1 MDKTTLVIRNARVL
15 TMDPD
20 TPRAQ
25 AVAVAGNR
33 IAALGTDEDML
44 ALAGPDT
51 RIIDAEGGTL
61 LPGFVESHLHL
72 FSGGAGLTLLQL
84 ADVSGRAALTRAIRD
99 YAAEKPDEGLLICQ
113 GAPYDILGGDAEPDR
128 HVLDEILADRP
139 LIVMAFDFHTAWANT
154 IALDKAGLL
163 DGAEMEDGNE
173 VVMDEDGRATGA
185 LHEKG
190 AIGPVLD
197 LRTSGGREMLGMSGR
212 EPASPPTLEE
222 RAEDMEMIRAGLR
235 HCAAAGITSIHNM
248 DGNHYTLDLL
258 REIRAAGDLTARV
271 EVPYHLTAD
280 KPLSA
285 LDEASAMSAE
295 FNDEMLC
302 SGRVKIFVDGVIE
315 SGTAVFVRDYATR
328 PGHKGTP
335 LFSARAFRDAAIEAD
350 RRGLQISVHAIGDG
364 AVRITLDGYQA
375 AAEANGPRD
384 SRHRIEH
391 IELITEED
399 LPRLAQLG
407 VIASLQPLHPP
418 GVRGEGI
425 EPAASAIGKD
435 RWPLA
440 YAWRRILD
448 TGADYCFASDWPI
461 VPVEPLLSI
470 GTALQRKPWGPDM
483 PDQRVMLDELLEGY
497 TWRGARAG
505 FAEERVG
512 RIRPGMLADLVL
524 LPEDP
529 HDMAPEDIARMT
541 PRLTL
546 CDGRVT
552 HEAGA

>member
-1 MDKTTLVIRNARVL
+1 MDKTTLLIRNARVL

-20 TPRAQ
+20 RPHAQ
-25 AVAVAGNR
+25 AVAIAGNR
-33 IAALGTDEDML
+33 ITAVGDEAEVM

-51 RIIDAEGGTL
+51 RIIDAGGGAL

-84 ADVSGRAALTRAIRD
+84 AEVTGREALTRAIRD
-99 YAAEKPDEGLLICQ
+99 YAAQKPDEGLLICQ
-113 GAPYDILGGDAEPDR
+113 GAPYDILGDGTEPDR
-128 HVLDEILADRP
+128 HLLDAILPDRP
-139 LIVMAFDFHTAWANT
+139 IIIMAFDFHTAWANT
-154 IALDKAGLL
+154 IALEKAGLL
-163 DGAEMEDGNE
+163 HGAEMEDGNE
-173 VVMDEDGRATGA
+173 VVMGADGQATGA

-190 AIGPVLD
+190 AFGPVLD
-197 LRTSGGREMLGMSGR
+197 LRSSGGREMLGMSGR
-212 EPASPPTLEE
+212 EPASPPTPEE
-222 RAEDMEMIRAGLR
+222 RAEDMAMIRAGLR

-271 EVPYHLTAD
+271 EVPYHLTAE

-285 LDEASAMSAE
+285 LDEASAISAE
-295 FNDEMLC
+295 FDDEMLS

-315 SGTAVFVRDYATR
+315 SGTAVFVEDYADR
-328 PGHKGTP
+328 PGHRGTP
-335 LFSARAFRDAAIEAD
+335 LFSAEAFRKAAIEAD
-350 RRGLQISVHAIGDG
+350 KRGLQISVHAIGDG

-391 IELITEED
+391 IEVIHADD

-407 VIASLQPLHPP
+407 VIASIQPLHPP

-425 EPAASAIGKD
+425 EPAASSIGKD

-440 YAWRRILD
+440 YAWRDILA
-448 TGADYCFASDWPI
+448 TGVDYCFSSDWPI
-461 VPVEPLLSI
+461 VPVEPLVSI
-470 GTALQRKPWGPDM
+470 QAALLRKPWGDPM
-483 PDQRVMLDELLEGY
+483 PDQRVTLDELLEGY
-497 TWRGARAG
+497 TWRGAYAG
-505 FAEERVG
+505 FAEGRVG

-524 LPEDP
+524 LPADP
-529 HDMAPEDIARMT
+529 HEVAPDQIAALA
-541 PRLTL
+541 PRLTI
-546 CDGRVT
+546 CDGRIT
-552 HEAGA
+552 YQA

>member
-1 MDKTTLVIRNARVL
+1 MDTTTLVIRNARVL
-15 TMDPD
+15 TMDADAP
-20 TPRAQ
+20 PAQ
-25 AVAVAGNR
+25 AVAVAGDR
-33 IAALGTDEDML
+33 IAAVGDDAEIM

-51 RIIDAEGGTL
+51 RIIDAKGGAL

-84 ADVSGRAALTRAIRD
+84 ADVRGRDALSTAIRD
-99 YAAEKPDEGLLICQ
+99 YARDKPDEGLLICQ
-113 GAPYDILGGDAEPDR
+113 GAPYDILGGDAKPDR
-128 HVLDEILADRP
+128 HALDEIIADRP
-139 LIVMAFDFHTAWANT
+139 VIVMAFDFHTAWANT
-154 IALDKAGLL
+154 VALGRAGLL
-163 DGAEMEDGNE
+163 DGARMEDGNE
-173 VVMDEDGRATGA
+173 VVMGDDGKASGA

-190 AIGPVLD
+190 AFGPVLD
-197 LRTSGGREMLGMSGR
+197 LRTTGGREMLGMSGR
-212 EPASPPTLEE
+212 EPSSPPTPEE

-248 DGNHYTLDLL
+248 DGNRYTLDLL
-258 REIRAAGDLTARV
+258 REIREAGDLLARV

-285 LDEASAMSAE
+285 LDEACAISAE
-295 FNDEMLC
+295 FDDPMLSC
-302 SGRVKIFVDGVIE
+302 GRIKIFVDGVIE
-315 SGTAVFVRDYATR
+315 SGTAVFVDDYADR

-335 LFSARAFRDAAIEAD
+335 LFSDRAFREAAIEAD

-375 AAEANGPRD
+375 ARDANGERD

-391 IELITEED
+391 IELITEQD
-399 LPRLAQLG
+399 LPRLAALG
-407 VIASLQPLHPP
+407 VIASIQPLHPP

-425 EPAASAIGKD
+425 EPAASAIGPD

-448 TGADYCFASDWPI
+448 TGVDYCFASDWPI

-470 GTALQRKPWGPDM
+470 GTALQRKPWGPPM
-483 PDQRVMLDELLEGY
+483 PDQRVSLDELLEGY

-505 FAEERVG
+505 FAEDRVG

-524 LPEDP
+524 LPQDP
-529 HDMAPEDIARMT
+529 HDMAPEAIAAMT
-541 PRLTL
+541 PRLTV
-546 CDGRVT
+546 CDGRIT
-552 HEAGA
+552 FEADA